1 MGDGMRDYRLY
12 EVGICVYFV
21 FFVYF
26 EDWLW
31 EWYGVWNFFD
41 YDIYLVVEK
50 VKIWKKVGR
59 VEVNVLW

>member
-1 MGDGMRDYRLY
+1 MRDYRLY

-31 EWYGVWNFFD
+31 WEWYGVWNFFD
-41 YDIYLVVEK
+41 YDI
-50 VKIWKKVGR
+50 
-59 VEVNVLW
+59 

>member
-1 MGDGMRDYRLY
+1 MRDYGLY

-31 EWYGVWNFFD
+31 WEWYGVWNFFD
-41 YDIYLVVEK
+41 YDI
-50 VKIWKKVGR
+50 
-59 VEVNVLW
+59 

>member
-1 MGDGMRDYRLY
+1 MNKSRKKREESKMMLMGDGMRDYRLY
-12 EVGICVYFV
+12 EVGISVYFV

-41 YDIYLVVEK
+41 YDI
-50 VKIWKKVGR
+50 
-59 VEVNVLW
+59 

>member
-1 MGDGMRDYRLY
+1 MNKSRKKREESKMMLMGDGMRDYRLY

-31 EWYGVWNFFD
+31 EWYGVGNFFD
-41 YDIYLVVEK
+41 YDI
-50 VKIWKKVGR
+50 
-59 VEVNVLW
+59 

>member
-1 MGDGMRDYRLY
+1 MNKSRKKREESKMMLMGDGMRDYRLY

-41 YDIYLVVEK
+41 YDI
-50 VKIWKKVGR
+50 
-59 VEVNVLW
+59 